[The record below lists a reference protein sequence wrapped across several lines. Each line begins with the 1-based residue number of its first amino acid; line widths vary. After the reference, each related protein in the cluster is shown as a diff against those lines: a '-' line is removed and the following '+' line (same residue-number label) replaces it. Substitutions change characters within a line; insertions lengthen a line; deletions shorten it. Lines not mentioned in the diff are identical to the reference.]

1 MTTQPEN
8 EQLPQE
14 AAPATPTSGIGQR
27 LREAREARGL
37 QTSDVAQA
45 LKITQRQIEA
55 MEQERFE
62 QLPGAA
68 FVRGFLRNYARYVG
82 LSLEDEIRALVLQ
95 NEDTVPARAVYR
107 VPEKG
112 ANEIDWLATATP
124 LHSGARKKGGGLGRL
139 LKIILLLVLI
149 AVPVAAY
156 FDWFRIHHV
165 LGVSGTSQDADG
177 GLFEGQQTE
186 ILLPGLQGEASA
198 PEDGQEDGEAPSG
211 LAPAPTAISL
221 PTPQAEVLG
230 ANGVPASSGSNTA
243 TEGNEAAPAA
253 DASQEGAAA
262 EGNEPPLV
270 SLDTAAAAP
279 AGNSKLVFEAGT
291 ESWVTVQDSSGRQ
304 LLNKRLPR
312 GVPTSVEGKPPFR
325 LTVGNAA
332 KVKMTRDGEP
342 VDLAPHTRSGG
353 VARLTLE

>member
-14 AAPATPTSGIGQR
+14 AAPATPASGIGQR

-243 TEGNEAAPAA
+243 TEGNE
-253 DASQEGAAA
+253 
-262 EGNEPPLV
+262 PPLV
-270 SLDTAAAAP
+270 SLDTAAP

-291 ESWVTVQDSSGRQ
+291 ESWVTVQDGSGRQ

-332 KVKMTRDGEP
+332 KVTMTRDGEP

>member
-1 MTTQPEN
+1 MSTQPEN
-8 EQLPQE
+8 EQPPQE
-14 AAPATPTSGIGQR
+14 TAPSVPASGIGQR

-37 QTSDVAQA
+37 QTSDIAQS

-55 MEQERFE
+55 MEREDFGL
-62 QLPGAA
+62 LPGAA
-68 FVRGFLRNYARYVG
+68 FVRGFLRNYARFVG
-82 LSLEDEIRALVLQ
+82 LNLDDEIRALVLQ
-95 NEDTVPARAVYR
+95 NEDAVPARALYR

-112 ANEIDWLATATP
+112 ANEIDWLSNATP
-124 LHSGARKKGGGLGRL
+124 LHSSARKKGSALGRL
-139 LKIILLLVLI
+139 LRVVLLLVLV

-156 FDWFRIHHV
+156 FDWFRIN
-165 LGVSGTSQDADG
+165 QMP
-177 GLFEGQQTE
+177 GLLNTQGAGEQNE
-186 ILLPGLQGEASA
+186 ILLPNPQTGEIGLQGDEAGENTA
-198 PEDGQEDGEAPSG
+198 PE
-211 LAPAPTAISL
+211 PAAISL
-221 PTPQAEVLG
+221 PTPQAEVIGSETPATDSG
-230 ANGVPASSGSNTA
+230 AENAQGGESESESAPAPDASA
-243 TEGNEAAPAA
+243 AAP
-253 DASQEGAAA
+253 QEGAAA

-270 SLDTAAAAP
+270 TLDTAAAAP

>member
-1 MTTQPEN
+1 MSTQPEN
-8 EQLPQE
+8 EQQPSQE
-14 AAPATPTSGIGQR
+14 AAPAAAAPVGGIGHR

-55 MEQERFE
+55 MEKESFDL
-62 QLPGAA
+62 LPGAA
-68 FVRGFLRNYARYVG
+68 FVRGFLRNYARFVG
-82 LSLEDEIRALVLQ
+82 LNLDEQIRALTLQ
-95 NEDTVPARAVYR
+95 DEDTVPARAIYR

-112 ANEIDWLATATP
+112 SSGIDWLATATP
-124 LHSGARKKGGGLGRL
+124 LHSSARKKGGGLGRL
-139 LKIILLLVLI
+139 LKVLLLLVLL

-156 FDWFRIHHV
+156 FDWFRINHMP
-165 LGVSGTSQDADG
+165 
-177 GLFEGQQTE
+177 GLLNAPQETGEQNE
-186 ILLPGLQGEASA
+186 ILLPNPQTGEIGLQGDEAGENTA
-198 PEDGQEDGEAPSG
+198 PE
-211 LAPAPTAISL
+211 PAAISL
-221 PTPQAEVLG
+221 PTPQAEVI
-230 ANGVPASSGSNTA
+230 GSET
-243 TEGNEAAPAA
+243 PAA
-253 DASQEGAAA
+253 DSGAENAQGGESESAPAPDASAAAPQEGAAA